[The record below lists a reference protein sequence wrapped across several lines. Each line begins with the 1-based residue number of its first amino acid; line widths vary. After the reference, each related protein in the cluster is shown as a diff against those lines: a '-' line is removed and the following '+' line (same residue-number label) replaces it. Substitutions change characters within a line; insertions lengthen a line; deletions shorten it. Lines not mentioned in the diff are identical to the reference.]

1 MTFLSFFFVLWYGA
15 SVFLKIKGTL
25 FKENRNRAI
34 NRNVNTN
41 RIQPRKNQK
50 NIQIY
55 STKDINSENHFQIIG
70 EVNAENSNTEVET
83 TCFVKQEF
91 KRYNLPYILYVLFF
105 TFVLFIAS
113 IIVLVII
120 SHKKT
125 PW

>member
-1 MTFLSFFFVLWYGA
+1 MQSFGISTDL
-15 SVFLKIKGTL
+15 T
-25 FKENRNRAI
+25 
-34 NRNVNTN
+34 
-41 RIQPRKNQK
+41 RKNQK

-105 TFVLFIAS
+105 TFVLFIA
-113 IIVLVII
+113 
-120 SHKKT
+120 
-125 PW
+125 